1 MATPICRLKITYGDT
16 YLSTENYLRQL
27 KITYDNT
34 YLSTE
39 NYYGDTYLSENYLQ
53 RMKNHAH
60 ARWLGIPTA

>member
-27 KITYDNT
+27 KITY
-34 YLSTE
+34 
-39 NYYGDTYLSENYLQ
+39 GDTYLSENYLQ